1 MYTLGNKVPKRD
13 KFGIFLKVENIIL
26 DTITI
31 SIDAALNRKDK
42 KKLLLYELRIK
53 IETLKQLVRAMND
66 LKIIEDRAYLILQTQ
81 LQEISKMATGWM
93 KYLET

>member
-1 MYTLGNKVPKRD
+1 MPKRD
-13 KFGIFLKVENIIL
+13 KFGIYLKVENIIL

-31 SIDAALNRKDK
+31 SIDAALNQKDK
-42 KKLLLYELRIK
+42 KKPLLYELRIK
-53 IETLKQLVRAMND
+53 IETLKQLVRTMND